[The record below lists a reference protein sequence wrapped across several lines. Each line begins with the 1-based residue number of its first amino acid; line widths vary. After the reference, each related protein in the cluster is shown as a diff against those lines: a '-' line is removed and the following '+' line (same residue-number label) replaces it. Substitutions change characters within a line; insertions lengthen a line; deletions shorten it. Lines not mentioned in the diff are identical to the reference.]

1 MHMVNSFASNQRE
14 CPRGADLAHRS
25 HRGRPMPCRDAL
37 EYRPGP
43 AAALHRRPAEISR
56 RRSMRLGS
64 PRHLAILFGLIG
76 LFVGGFGGL
85 YGSMWI
91 ASGHPPR
98 PGVSVLGQDATA
110 YGCVGALM
118 GLAAGVWA
126 GLRLGS
132 LPGRR

>member
-1 MHMVNSFASNQRE
+1 
-14 CPRGADLAHRS
+14 
-25 HRGRPMPCRDAL
+25 
-37 EYRPGP
+37 
-43 AAALHRRPAEISR
+43 
-56 RRSMRLGS
+56 MRLGT

-76 LFVGGFGGL
+76 LIVGGFGGL

-91 ASGHPPR
+91 SSGHPPR
-98 PGVSVLGQDATA
+98 PEVSVLGQDATA

>member
-1 MHMVNSFASNQRE
+1 
-14 CPRGADLAHRS
+14 
-25 HRGRPMPCRDAL
+25 
-37 EYRPGP
+37 
-43 AAALHRRPAEISR
+43 
-56 RRSMRLGS
+56 MRLGS

-76 LFVGGFGGL
+76 LIVGGFGGL

-98 PGVSVLGQDATA
+98 PEVSVLGPDATL
-110 YGCVGALM
+110 YGCVVALL

-132 LPGRR
+132 WPGRR